1 MIYVKPAGRI
11 RQGQINTDTKA
22 PSVSSFAERFAAAV
36 QVLIADGPI
45 KQRLAAAYSQHLADL
60 TDAELPPALRRDFAE
75 LQAAISRVAPA
86 GHETRVRASVQK
98 MSPREASDHA
108 ATILKLYVELV
119 SGLERAEPLKVVPP
133 PRKAPRYL
141 SGR

>member
-1 MIYVKPAGRI
+1 M
-11 RQGQINTDTKA
+11 
-22 PSVSSFAERFAAAV
+22 SSFEERFAAAV
-36 QVLIADGPI
+36 EILIADGPI
-45 KQRLAAAYSQHLADL
+45 KQRLATAYSQCLADV
-60 TDAELPPALRRDFAE
+60 AEADLPPPLRREFAE

-98 MSPREASDHA
+98 MSPHEASAHA
-108 ATILKLYVELV
+108 ATILRLYLALAG
-119 SGLERAEPLKVVPP
+119 GLERAEPLKVVAP

>member
-1 MIYVKPAGRI
+1 MFL
-11 RQGQINTDTKA
+11 
-22 PSVSSFAERFAAAV
+22 FAERFAAAV

-45 KQRLAAAYSQHLADL
+45 KQRLAAAYSQHLADV
-60 TDAELPPALRRDFAE
+60 TDAELPPALRHEFAD

-86 GHETRVRASVQK
+86 GNATPVRASVQK
-98 MSPREASDHA
+98 MSPREASGHA

-119 SGLERAEPLKVVPP
+119 RGIERAEPLKVVAP
-133 PRKAPRYL
+133 PRKAPRFL

>member
-1 MIYVKPAGRI
+1 
-11 RQGQINTDTKA
+11 
-22 PSVSSFAERFAAAV
+22 VSSFAERFAAAV

-45 KQRLAAAYSQHLADL
+45 KQRLAAAYSQHLADVS
-60 TDAELPPALRRDFAE
+60 DAELPPALRRDFAE
-75 LQAAISRVAPA
+75 LQAAISRVAPV
-86 GHETRVRASVQK
+86 GHETRARASVQK

-119 SGLERAEPLKVVPP
+119 NGLERAEPLKVVAP